1 MPKEPEKESGSLT
14 RREFLKEAGIVVGG
28 IAISSIALQSAC
40 SSSKETVIPDNAKTN
55 TPTSVAPTTVQ
66 PTTPST
72 VYKYIPSNTPI
83 PRLEIPNS
91 CGKLATDRLY
101 SEDHIWVLS
110 VADDIVVIG
119 ISDTLSALLYKPN
132 ALSLVSVGTII
143 TKGEPF
149 GTIEGSKLNA
159 DLSSPVTGTVID
171 VDTYLLVKSNLK
183 DVFAP
188 NVGDSY
194 GQGWMIAVR
203 ISNPAELKDL
213 LTPEQYLN
221 LVTPISVD

>member
-1 MPKEPEKESGSLT
+1 MSKEPEKKSGSLT
-14 RREFLKEAGIVVGG
+14 RREFLKEAGLVVGG
-28 IAISSIALQSAC
+28 IAISSIAFQSAC
-40 SSSKETVIPDNAKTN
+40 SSSKETVIPDDTKTN
-55 TPTSVAPTTVQ
+55 T

-83 PRLEIPNS
+83 PRLEVPNACS
-91 CGKLATDRLY
+91 KLATDRLY

-110 VADDIVVIG
+110 IADDIVVLG
-119 ISDTLSALLYKPN
+119 ISDTFSALLYKPN
-132 ALSLVSVGTII
+132 ELSLVPVGTKI
-143 TKGEPF
+143 TRGEPF
-149 GTIEGSKLNA
+149 GSIEGQKLNA

-171 VDTYLLVKSNLK
+171 VNPFLLVQDNLK
-183 DVFAP
+183 IVFVS

-203 ISNPAELKDL
+203 ISNPVELKDL

-221 LVTPISVD
+221 LVTPLTAD